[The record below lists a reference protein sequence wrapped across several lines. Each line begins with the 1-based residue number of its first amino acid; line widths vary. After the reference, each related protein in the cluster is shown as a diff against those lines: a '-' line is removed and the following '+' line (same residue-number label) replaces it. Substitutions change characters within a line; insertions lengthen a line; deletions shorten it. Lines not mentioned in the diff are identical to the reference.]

1 MVKIIGILLVSLT
14 AAVTYGSEFEYNRY
28 RSPAA
33 LGRGDTGIASSRDED
48 APFYNPALIGFGTG
62 IYKKLILGSIGLD
75 LSMATRDAI
84 REISLQE
91 SDSIDTL
98 RKSIGVPQHIGAHV
112 LGPSLILRRAAISTY
127 LTSSNQAMIFK
138 SASSRGLESVAID
151 SVTSAGLAFTVAQD
165 FAKDHSV
172 GMTARYETKNQVD
185 VEVNATDGENLKG
198 LSGDDAGRY
207 VMAGRGI
214 PIDLGYAFKLGD
226 KMNTSLG
233 LTVKDALAT
242 AYIPSKATTLK
253 KEDRAL
259 KDGKRTIN
267 AGFAFEPGTKDSKM
281 RVLGDWLD
289 ITNAYGSPTFKRVH
303 LGSEISLKDFIG
315 FSAGLNQGYPTFGIF
330 ADIRILRMDFGRYT
344 EEVGSKVGERPD
356 TRFFLRLS
364 AGF

>member
-1 MVKIIGILLVSLT
+1 MAKTMGILLASLT
-14 AAVTYGSEFEYNRY
+14 SAVAYGTEFDYNRY

-62 IYKKLILGSIGLD
+62 IYKKLVLGSIGLD
-75 LSMATRDAI
+75 ISMATRDAI

-98 RKSIGVPQHIGAHV
+98 RKSIGVPQHLGAHV
-112 LGPSLILRRAAISTY
+112 LGPSLILRRAAVSTY

-138 SASSRGLESVAID
+138 SASSRGLESVAIH
-151 SVTSAGLAFTVAQD
+151 SVTSAGLAFSIAQD

-185 VEVNATDGENLKG
+185 VEVNATDGENMKG
-198 LSGDDAGRY
+198 LSGEDAGRY
-207 VMAGRGI
+207 VMGGRGI
-214 PIDLGYAFKLGD
+214 PVDLGYAFKLGD

-233 LTVKDALAT
+233 LTVKDLFAT
-242 AYIPSKATTLK
+242 AYIPSQATSLK

-289 ITNAYGSPTFKRVH
+289 LTNAYGTPTFKRVH

-315 FSAGLNQGYPTFGIF
+315 FSAGLNQGYPTFGVF
-330 ADIRILRMDFGRYT
+330 ADIRILRVDLGRYT
-344 EEVGSKVGERPD
+344 EEVGSKLGVRPD